1 MLSAFLLVSSS
12 SAHVS
17 LVPNSGAASG
27 GYFQTSIKIPHGHA
41 NMHTTKMV
49 IHVPRGVLSA
59 KPEVPAGWS
68 VDTSS
73 YDLAEEDRYLSHGSP
88 VTTGPDK
95 IIFTA
100 DSLDDALH
108 NDHLMNIG
116 LQLKLGCSFRD
127 QVQDDYSGSNSVW
140 QGQHTLWF
148 KVDQY
153 SSANDGLTHD
163 DGHSPWTG
171 ALKDDAD
178 GMSPSWNPP
187 SASGLKA
194 CPYLQIYAGSRCSI
208 DHSGETKT
216 GGMEWMDAYVEPVEN
231 MGSVLHEQH
240 VITLA
245 TEAALDAQESLDIAT
260 GAALVTATNT
270 FNDQASDLRARVT
283 ELEGDNATLVIAV
296 VGLALAS
303 AAVGVLSLLCVFRLS
318 NKKQFA
324 HSISGLPIVTSLPT
338 LAPTLAG
345 NKEIDLGKA

>member
-1 MLSAFLLVSSS
+1 
-12 SAHVS
+12 
-17 LVPNSGAASG
+17 
-27 GYFQTSIKIPHGHA
+27 
-41 NMHTTKMV
+41 
-49 IHVPRGVLSA
+49 
-59 KPEVPAGWS
+59 
-68 VDTSS
+68 
-73 YDLAEEDRYLSHGSP
+73 
-88 VTTGPDK
+88 
-95 IIFTA
+95 
-100 DSLDDALH
+100 
-108 NDHLMNIG
+108 
-116 LQLKLGCSFRD
+116 
-127 QVQDDYSGSNSVW
+127 
-140 QGQHTLWF
+140 
-148 KVDQY
+148 
-153 SSANDGLTHD
+153 
-163 DGHSPWTG
+163 
-171 ALKDDAD
+171 
-178 GMSPSWNPP
+178 
-187 SASGLKA
+187 
-194 CPYLQIYAGSRCSI
+194 
-208 DHSGETKT
+208 
-216 GGMEWMDAYVEPVEN
+216 MEWMNAYVEPVEN